1 VKKIKKYSLS
11 LIYTFFLNKIKALW
25 LDNRKS
31 PPVLNQYPFL
41 KKKKKKKEE
50 EEEEEKVN
58 IHQVDFT
65 HGDL

>member
-41 KKKKKKKEE
+41 KKKKKKKRRRRRRR
-50 EEEEEKVN
+50 K
-58 IHQVDFT
+58 
-65 HGDL
+65 G